1 MLEFIFS
8 ILKWILIIL
17 SPFLISLLLHFLYY
31 YFVKNMRF
39 KQGEY
44 KYVGY
49 RLNTKKITYISS

>member
-1 MLEFIFS
+1 MLEFIVF

-17 SPFLISLLLHFLYY
+17 SPFFISLLIHFLYY
-31 YFVKNMRF
+31 YFIKNMRF

-49 RLNTKKITYISS
+49 RFNTKKITYISS